1 MSKTISYK
9 GMIVST
15 GVERLRLKTNN
26 GKVGYKITKFEIMPN
41 NSNNNFETTVK
52 IYSTKQNQG
61 DVFVDFS
68 DSTLL
73 AAAFSGLISGGYA
86 GSQAIIHDNVI
97 FNQDI
102 YVTAEDASGS
112 QPTNNYIELEAMSLN
127 DVEATMVTL
136 QNLRTISS

>member
-1 MSKTISYK
+1 MSKIISYK
-9 GMIVST
+9 GMIAST
-15 GVERLRLKTNN
+15 GTERLRLKTNN

-86 GSQAIIHDNVI
+86 GSQTIIHDNVI

-112 QPTNNYIELEAMSLN
+112 QATNYYIELEAISLN

>member
-1 MSKTISYK
+1 
-9 GMIVST
+9 MIVST

-112 QPTNNYIELEAMSLN
+112 QPTNYYIELEAMSLN